1 METPINIIPYI
12 MITTEGTI
20 NTSIRT
26 SKILLIMGLGG
37 VFEIFYMLSPKRKE
51 VPIRNETTVRRF
63 RVAEFTIEL
72 RSSL

>member
-1 METPINIIPYI
+1 

-20 NTSIRT
+20 NASIRT

>member
-1 METPINIIPYI
+1 
-12 MITTEGTI
+12 
-20 NTSIRT
+20 
-26 SKILLIMGLGG
+26 MGLGG

>member
-1 METPINIIPYI
+1 

>member
-20 NTSIRT
+20 NASIRT